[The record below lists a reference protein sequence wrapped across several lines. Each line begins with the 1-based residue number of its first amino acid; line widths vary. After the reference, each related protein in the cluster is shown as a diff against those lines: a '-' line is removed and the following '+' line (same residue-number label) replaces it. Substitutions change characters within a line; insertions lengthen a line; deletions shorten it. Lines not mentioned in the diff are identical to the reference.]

1 MQRVIMLALVV
12 ILTGCAAINSLRSG
26 HSAASP
32 KTVSAK
38 QASLAT
44 STKAKIKSSS
54 TTQSTKQVPHLDTVA
69 VLMMRAE
76 EAYQK
81 NNLMMPLNDNAF
93 DRYQAVLLLRPGHKG
108 AIAGLQKIAQRYC
121 SLAQKALTQMDADRS
136 REMLAR
142 ARQAY
147 QHHECIGPL
156 AGKIKK
162 LPVSVV
168 SKSKNAYVRPDLS
181 GNDFKLPKADLSHRN
196 QNIKQL
202 LSDIAQQAKLRS
214 MAFLIVARDDKEGRW
229 IYNEMR
235 KSVPGYRL
243 RGNIERGSV
252 PRISFERELIGM

>member
-1 MQRVIMLALVV
+1 MLALVV
-12 ILTGCAAINSLRSG
+12 ILTGCAAINSLRPG
-26 HSAASP
+26 HPAASS
-32 KTVSAK
+32 KTVAAK
-38 QASLAT
+38 QTS
-44 STKAKIKSSS
+44 STKAKIKSPS
-54 TTQSTKQVPHLDTVA
+54 TAQSVKAKKAPPLDTAA

-121 SLAQKALTQMDADRS
+121 SLAQKALTQRDGDRS

-156 AGKIKK
+156 AGKIRK

-168 SKSKNAYVRPDLS
+168 SKSKNTYVKPDLS

-202 LSDIAQQAKLRS
+202 LSEIAQQAKLRG